1 MYTLKVIP
9 YLDEYNKEYKQ
20 IITINSLPNGELL
33 NYVKKVNLPRLSPFK
48 KNNGCCSSKCCSYVL
63 CDLNNTSQFMCID
76 EIPSLFTFL
85 YENNYSINTDLTKLM
100 TDSDVKLSDKILCL
114 FSYNE

>member
-48 KNNGCCSSKCCSYVL
+48 KKQRL
-63 CDLNNTSQFMCID
+63 
-76 EIPSLFTFL
+76 LF
-85 YENNYSINTDLTKLM
+85 I
-100 TDSDVKLSDKILCL
+100 
-114 FSYNE
+114 

>member
-1 MYTLKVIP
+1 
-9 YLDEYNKEYKQ
+9 
-20 IITINSLPNGELL
+20 
-33 NYVKKVNLPRLSPFK
+33 
-48 KNNGCCSSKCCSYVL
+48 
-63 CDLNNTSQFMCID
+63 MCID